1 MNFLGMD
8 TVDFMPHGHCV
19 LWQEKILYPM
29 VASDVTI
36 FLSYSA
42 IPFGLFY
49 FYRKRTDLSPKVKA
63 LLILFVLFI
72 QFCGFS
78 HLITAYNYWNA
89 EYHWELIIKVLTAL
103 VSLATAIVVVK
114 NIKALLELPSPQQYS
129 LANQKLKELNDNLE
143 EQVKARTEELQLKTS
158 LLESIITSIDDGIVE
173 YTPIKDKEN
182 NIVDFSARVLNDK
195 IEHQT
200 GLPKERME
208 TDSMNRDFPEYIEDK
223 SFQDFIDIYNNG
235 GRKVYDPSSIKL
247 NQKTYRAIYTKN
259 IQNNTILLFLA
270 NITEQ
275 ENLRMQSITNSRL
288 SAIGEL
294 AGGVAHEINTPLQ
307 IISGAARQAERQIKD
322 VTEDQKKSFE
332 LIRTT
337 IKRIS
342 KIVKNLKR
350 LTHQSSDEIV
360 RLSISSFLDDM
371 KGFVTTKLN
380 NASIT
385 LLSTYKDQENF
396 SLEANEVAL
405 SQILIN
411 LINNSIDELAEIEEN
426 GKEKVIEIQIF
437 QNEYSKSIIISD
449 NGNGIPEEHLSK
461 VFTPLF
467 TTKEVDKGTGLG
479 LSLSSRLAH
488 NMGAY
493 IQVMQDERTH
503 FHVIFNNKDQS

>member
-103 VSLATAIVVVK
+103 VSLATAIVVIK
-114 NIKALLELPSPQQYS
+114 NIKALLEIPSPQQYS
-129 LANQKLKELNDNLE
+129 LANKKLKELNDNLE

-195 IEHQT
+195 IEHQI
-200 GLPKERME
+200 GLPKENME
-208 TDSMNRDFPEYIEDK
+208 TDSMNRDFPKYIEDK

-247 NQKTYRAIYTKN
+247 NQRTYRAIYTKN

-294 AGGVAHEINTPLQ
+294 TGGVAHEINSPLQ

-350 LTHQSSDEIV
+350 LTHQASDEIV
-360 RLSISSFLDDM
+360 TLNISNFLDEV
-371 KGFVTTKLN
+371 KGFVSMKLN
-380 NASIT
+380 AASVT
-385 LLSTYKDQENF
+385 LISTYKDQDDF

-411 LINNSIDELAEIEEN
+411 LINNSIDELADSKEN
-426 GKEKVIEIQIF
+426 GKEKVIEIQIS
-437 QNEYSKSIIISD
+437 QNEHSKSIIISD
-449 NGNGIPEEHLSK
+449 NGRGILEEHLSK
-461 VFTPLF
+461 IFTPLF
-467 TTKEVDKGTGLG
+467 TTKEVGKGTGLG
-479 LSLSSRLAH
+479 LSLSSRLAQ
-488 NMGAY
+488 NMGAH
-493 IQVMQDERTH
+493 IQVMHDERTH

>member
-1 MNFLGMD
+1 MIFLGMD

-49 FYRKRTDLSPKVKA
+49 FYRNRTDLSPKVKA

-89 EYHWELIIKVLTAL
+89 DYHWELIIKVLTAF

-129 LANQKLKELNDNLE
+129 LVNRKLKELNEKLE
-143 EQVKARTEELQLKTS
+143 EQVKARTEELRLKTS

-173 YTPIKDKEN
+173 YTPIKDDKN
-182 NIVDFSARVLNDK
+182 NIVDFSAKVLNDK
-195 IEHQT
+195 IEYQT
-200 GLPKERME
+200 GMPKDNME
-208 TDSMNRDFPEYIEDK
+208 TDSMNRDFPYYVEDK
-223 SFQDFIDIYNNG
+223 SLDDFIDFYNNG

-247 NQKTYRAIYTKN
+247 NHRTYRAIYTKN
-259 IQNNTILLFLA
+259 IKNNSILLFLT

-288 SAIGEL
+288 SAI
-294 AGGVAHEINTPLQ
+294 GGVAHEINTPLQ
-307 IISGAARQAERQIKD
+307 IISGAARQAERQIPD
-322 VTEDQKKSFE
+322 VTEDQRKSFE

-360 RLSISSFLDDM
+360 TLKISNFLDEV
-371 KGFVTTKLN
+371 KGFVSTKIN
-380 NASIT
+380 NASVT
-385 LLSTYKDQENF
+385 LLSTYKDQEDF
-396 SLEANEVAL
+396 SIEANEVAL

-411 LINNSIDELAEIEEN
+411 LINNSIDELTEIEEN

-437 QNEYSKSIIISD
+437 QNEHSKSIVISD
-449 NGNGIPEEHLSK
+449 NGNGIPEEHISK
-461 VFTPLF
+461 IFTPLF

-488 NMGAY
+488 NMGAN
-493 IQVMQDERTH
+493 IQVIQDGRTH
-503 FHVIFNNKDQS
+503 FHIVFNNKNES